1 MKRKI
6 AIAATFTL
14 LTLPVGSALTLADT
28 VSSVSSATDT
38 TATTT
43 TTAPATTTTTAPAT
57 TTTTTTAPATTTTTT
72 TAPASTSTT
81 ATTTPPLDPTVP
93 VTVSPATVVD
103 GNGNTVTAENWF
115 TDLLGKIQLI
125 LTSDPVNKA
134 SINEHHALAKLAEAK
149 NLMQQGNSEAA
160 EASLSQYSDKISQAQ
175 NFINQAKDPNSET
188 AKALSIALANV
199 NSNNIA
205 VLSSL
210 LDKLPPQAAQRLALN
225 IVKTMEKDVTKLQAE
240 GMDSTAST
248 TSSSAVASGTSA
260 STSGSVADSGSV
272 TANSSPTNTQP
283 TTKNNK
289 QLEKEAKVA
298 LENFKK
304 SLKQNVK
311 LNLDDQDQ
319 DEDNSGTQQVTSA
332 QQPPMT
338 QGTTMPGLKASANSV
353 HPSVKG
359 STNPEHGNGPKSKSH
374 GREDHQRD

>member
-1 MKRKI
+1 MNKMQHMKRKI

-28 VSSVSSATDT
+28 VSSAASATNATAT

-43 TTAPATTTTTAPAT
+43 ATAANTNSDSNTVV
-57 TTTTTTAPATTTTTT
+57 
-72 TAPASTSTT
+72 
-81 ATTTPPLDPTVP
+81 PPLDPTVP

-115 TDLLGKIQLI
+115 TDLLGKIQLM

-134 SINEHHALAKLAEAK
+134 SINEHHALANLAEAK
-149 NLMQQGNSEAA
+149 KLMQQGNSQAA
-160 EASLSQYSDKISQAQ
+160 EACLSQYSDKISQAE
-175 NFINQAKDPNSET
+175 NFINQAKDPNSQT
-188 AKALSIALANV
+188 AKALTIALANV
-199 NSNNIA
+199 NSNNIE

-225 IVKTMEKDVTKLQAE
+225 IVKTMEKAVTKLPAE
-240 GMDSTAST
+240 GTDSTAGT
-248 TSSSAVASGTSA
+248 TSSTSSSTNSSTTVPSGTSA
-260 STSGSVADSGSV
+260 STSGSVTDSGSV
-272 TANSSPTNTQP
+272 TANSNPTNTQP
-283 TTKNNK
+283 VTNNTK
-289 QLEKEAKVA
+289 QLEKDAKAA

-319 DEDNSGTQQVTSA
+319 DEDNSGTQQVTPA
-332 QQPPMT
+332 RHTPMT
-338 QGTTMPGLKASANSV
+338 QGAMMSGPKTGSNFV

-359 STNPEHGNGPKSKSH
+359 SPNSEHGNGPKSKSQ

>member
-28 VSSVSSATDT
+28 VSSAASATNAT
-38 TATTT
+38 TAAAANSDSNTNTNT
-43 TTAPATTTTTAPAT
+43 NTAV
-57 TTTTTTAPATTTTTT
+57 
-72 TAPASTSTT
+72 
-81 ATTTPPLDPTVP
+81 PPLDPTVP

-115 TDLLGKIQLI
+115 TDLLGKIQLM

-134 SINEHHALAKLAEAK
+134 SINEHHALANLAEAK
-149 NLMQQGNSEAA
+149 KLMQQGNSQAA
-160 EASLSQYSDKISQAQ
+160 EASLSQYSDKMSQAE
-175 NFINQAKDPNSET
+175 NFISQAKDPNSET
-188 AKALSIALANV
+188 AKALTIALANV
-199 NSNNIA
+199 NSNNIE

-225 IVKTMEKDVTKLQAE
+225 IVKTMEKAVTKLPAE
-240 GMDSTAST
+240 ETDSTAGT
-248 TSSSAVASGTSA
+248 TSSTSSSTNSSTTVPSGTSA
-260 STSGSVADSGSV
+260 STSGSVTDSGSV

-283 TTKNNK
+283 VTNNTK
-289 QLEKEAKVA
+289 QLEKDAKVA

-319 DEDNSGTQQVTSA
+319 DEDNSGTQQVTPA
-332 QQPPMT
+332 RHTPMT
-338 QGTTMPGLKASANSV
+338 QGVMMSGPEAGSNSV

-359 STNPEHGNGPKSKSH
+359 SPNSEHGNGPKSKSH

>member
-1 MKRKI
+1 MNKMQHMKRRI

-14 LTLPVGSALTLADT
+14 LTLPIGSALTLADT
-28 VSSVSSATDT
+28 VSSASSATDT

-43 TTAPATTTTTAPAT
+43 TPTTPTTSA
-57 TTTTTTAPATTTTTT
+57 
-72 TAPASTSTT
+72 STT
-81 ATTTPPLDPTVP
+81 ATTTGTTTAAPPLDPTVP

-115 TDLLGKIQLI
+115 TDLLGKIQLM

-134 SINEHHALAKLAEAK
+134 SINEHHALANLAEAK
-149 NLMQQGNSEAA
+149 NLMQQGDPEAA

-225 IVKTMEKDVTKLQAE
+225 IVETMEKDVTKLQAE
-240 GMDSTAST
+240 GTDSTAST
-248 TSSSAVASGTSA
+248 TSSTTVASGTSA

-283 TTKNNK
+283 TTNNNK
-289 QLEKEAKVA
+289 QLEKDAKVA

-319 DEDNSGTQQVTSA
+319 DEDNSGAQQVTSA
-332 QQPPMT
+332 QQTPMT
-338 QGTTMPGLKASANSV
+338 QGTTMSGLKASSNSV

-359 STNPEHGNGPKSKSH
+359 STNSEHGSMAKSKRG
-374 GREDHQRD
+374 GRENHQRD